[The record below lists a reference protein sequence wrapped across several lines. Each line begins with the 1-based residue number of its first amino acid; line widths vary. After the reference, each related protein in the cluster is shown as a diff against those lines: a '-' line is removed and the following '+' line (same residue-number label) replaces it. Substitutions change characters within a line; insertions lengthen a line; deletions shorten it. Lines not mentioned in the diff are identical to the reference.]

1 MCFEKKFQKCFSG
14 FIYYFDWLKEPFG
27 LINENVNEPDT
38 EANYDE
44 SIEIVI
50 DNQPSQILNIKEE
63 NNDDL
68 IWDIIAVE
76 EGPLA

>member
-27 LINENVNEPDT
+27 LNNDNEYDP
-38 EANYDE
+38 EANYKE
-44 SIEIVI
+44 TIEIIV

-63 NNDDL
+63 KDDEM

-76 EGPLA
+76 DGPLA